1 MKMDGIIEKKIKE
14 NSGVRVNYKSNIDNQ
29 RHYIKGHLVRQ
40 TKESFMVEGS
50 RYHDIIAIPKKNIIS
65 MFFIEPDE
73 RQKPKTV
80 IIPDP
85 ITETR
90 SKKKERFSYEKLW
103 RDDIDD

>member
-29 RHYIKGHLVRQ
+29 RHFIRGYLTGQ
-40 TKESFMVEGS
+40 TKDSFLIEGS
-50 RYHDIIAIPKKNIIS
+50 RYHDMIAIPKKNIIS
-65 MFFIEPDE
+65 MFFIELDE

-90 SKKKERFSYEKLW
+90 SKKKESFSYSRWWKEESNE
-103 RDDIDD
+103 